1 MVKKRKTVIWAWE
14 QLPVVIGVR
23 DLANL
28 LKVSEQMARNL
39 LRDGKIPACKVGRN
53 WRIETDA
60 VREFLKGG
68 AA

>member
-1 MVKKRKTVIWAWE
+1 MAKRNKTIWTWE
-14 QLPVVIGVR
+14 QLPAVIGVR
-23 DLANL
+23 ELANL
-28 LKVSEQMARNL
+28 LKVSEQMAGRL

-53 WRIETDA
+53 WRVETDA

>member
-1 MVKKRKTVIWAWE
+1 MVRRQRTIWEWE
-14 QLPVVIGVR
+14 QLPAVIGVR
-23 DLANL
+23 ELANL
-28 LKVSEQMARNL
+28 LKVSEQMARSL